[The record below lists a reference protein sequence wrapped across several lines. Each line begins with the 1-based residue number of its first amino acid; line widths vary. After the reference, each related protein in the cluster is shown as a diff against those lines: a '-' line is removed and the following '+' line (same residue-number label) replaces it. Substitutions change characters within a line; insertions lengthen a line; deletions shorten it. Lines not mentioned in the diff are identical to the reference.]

1 MYMKNSV
8 KTTSLGEN
16 STGFKGLSD
25 NDSML
30 KTNNQLDNLKVV
42 LRVRP
47 ALSRE
52 MEIDLP
58 FRSVVNN
65 FKLTNRS
72 LFRMIIKVV
81 I

>member
-1 MYMKNSV
+1 MYMKNSL
-8 KTTSLGEN
+8 KPNSLAEN
-16 STGFKGLSD
+16 STGFKGNGD

-47 ALSRE
+47 ALPRE
-52 MEIDLP
+52 MEVDLP
-58 FRSVVNN
+58 FRSVVTILN
-65 FKLTNRS
+65 LTNRCS
-72 LFRMIIKVV
+72 FLMIIKAV